1 MGVHLGVEPCR
12 LFHWANQPHP
22 VRKQY
27 VLGASFRPWLSPIP
41 FYPLLQAVPRQSPGA
56 HLDPQ
61 RPSCPHQRPQ
71 HQFSL
76 HSPVTCIPQLK
87 NFLRSGTT
95 SASYLG
101 HWLPACVQGVFPSKH
116 DGTSGLVAVTPAP
129 LEKAIFLFFWRHR
142 MACGW
147 DLSFPDQGSNPR
159 PLHYAHRVLT
169 TGPPGKSPFL
179 FFKVSAGHSIL

>member
-1 MGVHLGVEPCR
+1 MNHVACSTGPISS
-12 LFHWANQPHP
+12 P
-22 VRKQY
+22 VRKQS

-41 FYPLLQAVPRQSPGA
+41 FHPLLQAVPRQSPGA

-76 HSPVTCIPQLK
+76 HPPVTCIPQLK

-129 LEKAIFLFFWRHR
+129 LEKAIFLFFFGSTAWHVGGILVSPTR
-142 MACGW
+142 
-147 DLSFPDQGSNPR
+147 DQTLAPCFGS
-159 PLHYAHRVLT
+159 VE
-169 TGPPGKSPFL
+169 S
-179 FFKVSAGHSIL
+179 